1 MFRFFFICKM
11 FPAKAQNSLRILGAL
26 GGFAGTLIL
35 LTSMI
40 VISRPHGQIVCFGD
54 SITYGAKVDG
64 NSWVWILQQK
74 DYPGVTFINEGR
86 SGRKTADKEE
96 LIPVL
101 KKHPNAAYYLIFLG
115 VNDLK
120 NGDDSMVNSCIDNMK
135 WMIHQIRKTDPGCKI
150 VILSPTEINISIMTA
165 LNKKK
170 MYNENTK
177 KSLVELE
184 SRYKQLAGEEHT
196 GFISLLNV
204 VSKPNYA
211 DGLHPNVAG
220 QRQIVEAVW
229 KGLNKMN

>member
-1 MFRFFFICKM
+1 MFQFFFRRKK
-11 FPAKAQNSLRILGAL
+11 FPAKAQSPLRFLGVL
-26 GGFAGTLIL
+26 SGFVGALIL

-40 VISRPHGQIVCFGD
+40 LYPHPHGQMVCFGD

-86 SGRKTADKEE
+86 SGRKTADKGE
-96 LIPVL
+96 LLPVL
-101 KKHPNAAYYLIFLG
+101 KKYPDAAYYLIFLG

-135 WMIHQIRKTDPGCKI
+135 WMIGEIRKQTHAKI
-150 VILSPTEINISIMTA
+150 VILSPTDINIRIMTQ

-170 MYNENTK
+170 QYNKNTEK
-177 KSLVELE
+177 ALVYLE
-184 SRYKQLAGEEHT
+184 HQYNLLAKEEHT
-196 GFISLLNV
+196 GFISLLHV

-220 QRQIVEAVW
+220 QRQIADAVW
-229 KGLNKMN
+229 KGLNKIN